1 MKIPTKGR
9 REEKRDAILSAA
21 KQMFQECGVQ
31 NTSMDKLALLAE
43 VSKRTIYNHFESKE
57 AIVMEL
63 LSELWQSSML
73 TKTPEQF
80 SSLPLNEQLVYLLM
94 SEIRVL
100 TAPAYIELAKVAF
113 GHYFYKPEELK
124 AQTDKMSKQE
134 TALFR
139 WLSNQSQVGTIATKD
154 IHFASVQ
161 LHSLIKGSAFWPQIM
176 GIQDSLT
183 EEQALALA
191 IQTAELF
198 LSHYAVE
205 TDYR

>member
-9 REEKRDAILSAA
+9 REEKRDAILRAA

-73 TKTPEQF
+73 DD
-80 SSLPLNEQLVYLLM
+80 QLVYLLM
-94 SEIRVL
+94 TEIRVL

-139 WLSNQSQVGTIATKD
+139 WLSSQSQAGTITAKD
-154 IHFASVQ
+154 IHLASVQ

-183 EEQALALA
+183 EEQAHVLAM
-191 IQTAELF
+191 QTAELF
-198 LSHYAVE
+198 LSHYAAQ
-205 TDYR
+205 TNGA